1 MTENIDFFEDELRN
15 FEDIARYI
23 KPSSGDIPELQGID
37 IYGDTIPLNG
47 IVGGDHI
54 IYVDFKK
61 RYDLDK
67 RILDSI
73 VINRKDVVERL
84 KQNKTK
90 AGILIADVS
99 GHKITDALLAAMLHQ
114 SFLTGVM
121 YELKQNGQVTTELF
135 ENINSRFYSSSSFS
149 KFITMIY
156 GEISKNGMFRFTNA
170 GHPNPAVFSNKYDKL
185 MEVSQKRVIHFPP
198 IGTLPSR
205 EDLDFRKNLSRVGYK
220 KKYSINEINLMGAGD
235 ILLLYTDGLSE
246 HNINIE
252 DFYFPKKLEI
262 ILKKVKKHNAKDIF
276 NQITDDMLKFN
287 KFSDD
292 VSIVVIKKNL

>member
-1 MTENIDFFEDELRN
+1 MTDNIDFFEDELKN

-23 KPSSGDIPELQGID
+23 KPSSGEIPELKGID

-73 VINRKDVVERL
+73 VINRADVAEKL

-90 AGILIADVS
+90 AGIVIADVS
-99 GHKITDALLAAMLHQ
+99 GHKITDALLAAMMHQ
-114 SFLTGVM
+114 AFLTGVM

-156 GEISKNGMFRFTNA
+156 GEISENGMFKFINA
-170 GHPNPAVFSNKYDKL
+170 GHPDPAVFSNKYDKL
-185 MEVSQKRVIHFPP
+185 MEVSKKRVIHFPP

-205 EDLDFRKNLSRVGYK
+205 EDIDFRKNLTNVGYK

-246 HNINIE
+246 HDTKME
-252 DFYFPKKLEI
+252 DLYFPEKLEI

-287 KFSDD
+287 RFSDD
-292 VSIVVIKKNL
+292 VSIVVIKKNI